1 MSIAQFCIEKKVLTY
16 TLSAALLLGGMWA
29 YTQIGRLEDPEFTIK
44 NAQIITAYAGATAQ
58 EVVEEVTDP
67 IEVAIQQMGQVK
79 KVTSVSYPGRSI
91 VMVEMKDQY
100 GKNDLPQIWDEL
112 RRKVV
117 DMQAN
122 LPPGCGTPKVVDDYG
137 DVFGVFYG
145 VYGDGYSYAD
155 LKDYAKILRRE
166 LLLCEDVAKIELI
179 GDQTEVV
186 YLEIPRTRLATT
198 GISPK
203 QIQDVLAGQNNAA
216 DAGSIEIGDKFI
228 RIAPTGKLKSVEE
241 MGELLIVQA
250 GAGGAGSS
258 AIRLKDIATLR
269 RGYLDPPRNFLRY
282 NGKPCIG
289 LGISTVKGGNVVVM
303 GEAIDARLRE
313 LRAETPIGIEFG
325 VISHQ
330 ADSVN
335 IAVGGFLVNLIEA
348 VVIVVAV
355 LLVTMGMQSG
365 VLIGVVL
372 MVTVMSTVLVMQGM
386 GILFERISLGAFI
399 IALGMLVDNA
409 IVITEGVLIAAQ
421 KGQDKVK
428 AALAIVKQTQWPL
441 LGATAV
447 AILSFAPIG
456 ASQDSTG
463 EYCRSLFLVLLIS
476 LLLSWVL
483 AITLTPLL
491 AATFLKK
498 KGTAADDSDPYA
510 GKFYQGYRAFLTACI
525 RHRWLSSAVLLA
537 LLVAAGYGFTKVKQN
552 FFPDSTRPQF
562 MVHVWMPQGTSIH
575 ATDARIRQIGEHVRK
590 LEGVKGVTEMTATG
604 GLRFLL
610 TYSPENPDSAY
621 GILLVDV
628 EDYHLVDGLSAEI
641 TEYARAEVPD
651 ALVYGQRFVLG
662 PGDPQKIQMRILGP
676 DAEVLRRYAD
686 RAIAILRADPRLVE
700 IQADWRNRVE
710 LIRPVVSD
718 VRARNLGVTR
728 AEVAAAVKAA
738 TVGAPIAAYKEGD
751 ESLPI
756 VLRAPEAERAD
767 PDSLLSAWFWSARL
781 NRPIPL
787 AQVVDGFETASE
799 EARLQR
805 RNRTLCL
812 TVKCNTSGGEM
823 AATAFKRIAP
833 QLAAAMAALPEG
845 YRMEWGGEHE
855 SSSNANA
862 GLAGKIPPVILI
874 MMLIV
879 VSLFNSIRQ
888 PAVIFMTV
896 PMVLVGVT
904 VGLLVFGQPFGFMA
918 LLGMLSL
925 VGMQI
930 KNAIVLIDEINAQTA
945 AGADPFHAVVNAG
958 VSRLRPVALA
968 ALTTVLG
975 MLPLVT
981 DAFYAAM
988 AVTIMCGLSFAT
1000 VLTMVV
1006 IPVNYAIVYRIPNP
1020 PDRA

>member
-1 MSIAQFCIEKKVLTY
+1 MSIAQFCIEKKILTY
-16 TLSAALLLGGMWA
+16 VLSAALLLGGTWA

-44 NAQIITAYAGATAQ
+44 NAQVVTSYPGATAQ
-58 EVVEEVTDP
+58 EVMEEVTDP

-79 KVTSVSYPGRSI
+79 KVTSVSYPGRSV

-112 RRKVV
+112 RRKVG

-122 LPPGCGTPKVVDDYG
+122 LPPGCGAPKVVDDYG

-166 LLLCEDVAKIELI
+166 LLLCDDVAKIELI
-179 GDQTEVV
+179 GDQAEVV
-186 YLEIPRTRLATT
+186 YLEIARTRLATT

-203 QIQDVLAGQNNAA
+203 QIQDALAGQNNAA

-228 RIAPTGKLKSVEE
+228 RLAPTGKLKSVEE
-241 MGELLIVQA
+241 MGELLIVPA
-250 GAGGAGSS
+250 GAGSP
-258 AIRLKDIATLR
+258 AIRLKDIAAVR

-303 GEAIDARLRE
+303 GAAIDERLKE
-313 LRAETPIGIEFG
+313 LQAETPIGIEFG

-335 IAVGGFLVNLIEA
+335 IAVGGFLINLIEA

-355 LLVTMGMQSG
+355 LLLTMGMQSG

-372 MVTVMSTVLVMQGM
+372 VVTVMSTVLVMESM

-428 AALAIVKQTQWPL
+428 AALGIVKQTQWPL
-441 LGATAV
+441 LGATVV

-491 AATFLKK
+491 ASTFLKK

-510 GKFYQGYRAFLTACI
+510 GGFYQGYRTFLVACI
-525 RHRWLSSAVLLA
+525 RHRWVSSAVLLA
-537 LLVAAGYGFTKVKQN
+537 MLVGAGYGFTKVKQN

-604 GLRFLL
+604 GMRFLL

-641 TEYARAEVPD
+641 TEFARAEVPD

-662 PGDPQKIQMRILGP
+662 PGDPQKIQLRILGP
-676 DAEVLRRYAD
+676 DAEVLREYAD
-686 RAIAILRADPRLVE
+686 RALAILRADPRLVE
-700 IQADWRNRVE
+700 IQSDWRNRTE

-738 TVGAPIAAYKEGD
+738 TVGAPIATYKEGD

-756 VLRAPEAERAD
+756 VLRAPEAERTD

-787 AQVVDGFETASE
+787 AQVVDGFETVSE

-805 RNRTLCL
+805 RNRTLCI

-833 QLAAAMAALPEG
+833 RLEEAMAGLPEG

-904 VGLLVFGQPFGFMA
+904 AGLLGFGQPFGFMA

-930 KNAIVLIDEINAQTA
+930 KNAIVLIDEINAQQA
-945 AGADPFHAVVNAG
+945 AGVDPFNAVVNAG

-1006 IPVNYAIVYRIPNP
+1006 IPVNYALIYRIPNP
-1020 PDRA
+1020 E